1 MARNVDPVDEFTPL
15 HALIFA
21 LAGAVGISR
30 VLAYSAI
37 VATELVE
44 KFILEPT
51 VIDAESTANRV
62 VDLVVSTVAYELGRT
77 RRK

>member
-1 MARNVDPVDEFTPL
+1 MARNVDPVDEFTPI

-21 LAGAVGISR
+21 LAGAAGISR
-30 VLAYSAI
+30 VLAYSLI

-44 KFILEPT
+44 KFILEPN
-51 VIDAESTANRV
+51 IIEAESGPNRI
-62 VDLVVSTVAYELGRT
+62 VDLVVSTVAYELGRS